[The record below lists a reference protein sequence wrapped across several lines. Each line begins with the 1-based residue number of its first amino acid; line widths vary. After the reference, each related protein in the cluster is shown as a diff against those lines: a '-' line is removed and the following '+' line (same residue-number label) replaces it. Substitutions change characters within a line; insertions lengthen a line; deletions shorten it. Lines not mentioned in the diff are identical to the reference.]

1 MATPKRARATSST
14 STSRTK
20 KATTLP
26 QAQETTALSPSQT
39 NGNVETAIRFR
50 AYQLYVQRG
59 GTHGADLEDWLRAE
73 SEIRQGSAV

>member
-14 STSRTK
+14 STRAK
-20 KATTLP
+20 KAATP
-26 QAQETTALSPSQT
+26 QAQESTAVFQS
-39 NGNVETAIRFR
+39 NGNVEAEIRFR

-73 SEIRQGSAV
+73 TEVRQGSHVV

>member
-14 STSRTK
+14 STSRSK
-20 KATTLP
+20 KATATP
-26 QAQETTALSPSQT
+26 QAQETTTLSQSQT
-39 NGNVETAIRFR
+39 NGNVESKIRFR